1 MSHSLEKEWFSYF
14 EQLNEA
20 EKKSVISLIKTFLKR
35 QDGKAGGSIAIEQ
48 YNEEIDESLE
58 QAAARNYITQE
69 EMEKK
74 ASKW

>member
-1 MSHSLEKEWFSYF
+1 MSYTLEKEWYSYF

-20 EKKSVISLIKTFLKR
+20 EKKSIIALIKTFLKR
-35 QDGKAGGSIAIEQ
+35 QNEETSGGITIEQ
-48 YNEEIDESLE
+48 YNEEIDESLQ
-58 QAAARNYITQE
+58 QAAAGNYITQD

>member
-1 MSHSLEKEWFSYF
+1 MSYTLENEWYSYF
-14 EQLNEA
+14 EQLNDA
-20 EKKSVISLIKTFLKR
+20 EKKSIISLIKTFLQR
-35 QDGKAGGSIAIEQ
+35 QNGGVGGSITIDQ

-58 QAAARNYITQE
+58 QAATGNYITQE